1 MNTKEAIIMIVN
13 RIPRGYVA
21 SYGQIAKVVT
31 VTMEKNISAQVVGWQ
46 LSKMSRDERGLLPRR
61 RVVNRKG
68 EITSIKLGEKGRIQ
82 KMMLEDD
89 GILVYR
95 YQVPMERYQ
104 VDQEVISL

>member
-1 MNTKEAIIMIVN
+1 MNTKETIVTIVN

-21 SYGQIAKVVT
+21 SYGQIAQIATAMLGKH
-31 VTMEKNISAQVVGWQ
+31 ISAQLVGWQ
-46 LSKMSRDERGLLPRR
+46 LSGMDESERWLLPRW

-68 EITSIKLGEKGRIQ
+68 EITSLKLGQKGHIQ

-89 GILVYR
+89 GLLVYK

-104 VDQEVISL
+104 VDQEMISF